1 RSRLGRRIRLPLEVD
16 FHRSSKSRKRLSA
29 PPRPSSIHACVCL
42 VCHNERTVP
51 SVQMK
56 TVLVRSLCTMVSEKK
71 RRKARQFL
79 LGLSTDELQYLAEFL
94 GSCILESEHP
104 YQWTRDQLNQ
114 GIQRFDRGQKH
125 SLS

>member
-1 RSRLGRRIRLPLEVD
+1 
-16 FHRSSKSRKRLSA
+16 
-29 PPRPSSIHACVCL
+29 
-42 VCHNERTVP
+42 
-51 SVQMK
+51 MK
-56 TVLVRSLCTMVSEKK
+56 TVPVRSLCTMVSEKK

-114 GIQRFDRGQKH
+114 GIQRFDRGQTLQ
-125 SLS
+125 SLSRKSRKCWTTAPACRPPA